1 MQSVSKSKKAGL
13 KFPVGRLKRYIKDRS
28 KLRVSGTSAVYVAA
42 VLEYMAAEVL
52 ELAGNVARKHQ
63 TKRITARHITLAMRD
78 DEQLDKF
85 VGKATVIAGGGVP
98 PHIHPSLLPMKKS
111 AKGEITRRIAH
122 SQLDRQTQTLAAQES

>member
-13 KFPVGRLKRYIKDRS
+13 QFPVGRLKRYIKDRS

-42 VLEYMAAEVL
+42 VLEYLAAEVL

-63 TKRITARHITLAMRD
+63 KKRITARHIMLAIRD

-111 AKGEITRRIAH
+111 AKGDNTRKITH
-122 SQLDRQTQTLAAQES
+122 SQLDRQTQMLAAQES